1 MALTVSE
8 AIAQRRATRQYK
20 DAPIPDETL
29 DLIVNNALEAP
40 SAFNAQMRDLVVVR
54 DQAVKQA
61 IFDASGQQQFLD
73 APVVFVVVGR
83 SEVVPE
89 DAEEILGAE
98 LTEKV
103 RGFNGSASAAKLRE
117 IGIRDAMLVAG
128 FLLLAAQEQGLST
141 SPTTGWNE
149 DGVKKAIGLEG
160 RDDRSIA
167 LVIAAGYADEDPEHP
182 GRAMSRRVDDKYSSP
197 LNLLKSPMFH
207 VKHRV

>member
-1 MALTVSE
+1 MTLTVTE
-8 AIAQRRATRQYK
+8 AISNRRATRKYK
-20 DAPIPDETL
+20 NKSIPVELLNRVVD
-29 DLIVNNALEAP
+29 NALEAP
-40 SAFNAQMRDLVVVR
+40 SAFNAQMRDLVVIQ
-54 DQAVKQA
+54 DEAVKQA

-89 DAEEILGAE
+89 DAEEVLGAE

-128 FLLLAAQEQGLST
+128 FLLLAAQEQGLAT

-149 DGVKKAIGLEG
+149 EGVKKAIGLES

-167 LVIAAGYADEDPEHP
+167 LVVAAGYADEEPVHP
-182 GRAMSRRVDDKYSSP
+182 GRAENRRVDNHY
-197 LNLLKSPMFH
+197 
-207 VKHRV
+207 

>member
-182 GRAMSRRVDDKYSSP
+182 GRAMSRRVDDKY
-197 LNLLKSPMFH
+197 
-207 VKHRV
+207 

>member
-61 IFDASGQQQFLD
+61 IFYASGQQQFLD

-149 DGVKKAIGLEG
+149 DGVKKAIGLEA

-167 LVIAAGYADEDPEHP
+167 LVIAAGYADEHPEHP
-182 GRAMSRRVDDKYSSP
+182 GRAINRRVDDKY
-197 LNLLKSPMFH
+197 
-207 VKHRV
+207 

>member
-1 MALTVSE
+1 MSLTVTE
-8 AIAQRRATRQYK
+8 AISSRRATRQYT
-20 DAPIPDETL
+20 DQAIPMEVL
-29 DLIVNNALEAP
+29 DRVVENALQAP
-40 SAFNAQMRDLVVVR
+40 SAFNAQMRDLVVVQ

-83 SEVVPE
+83 SEVVPD
-89 DAEEILGAE
+89 DAEEVLGAA

-103 RGFNGSASAAKLRE
+103 RGFNGSASPEKLRE

-128 FLLLAAQEQGLST
+128 FLLLAAQEQGLAT

-149 DGVKKAIGLEG
+149 EGVKKAIGLEG

-167 LVIAAGYADEDPEHP
+167 LVVAAGYPKEEPTHP
-182 GRAMSRRVDDKYSSP
+182 GRAVNRRVDNHY
-197 LNLLKSPMFH
+197 
-207 VKHRV
+207 

>member
-1 MALTVSE
+1 MTLTVTE
-8 AIAQRRATRQYK
+8 AISNRRATRKYK
-20 DAPIPDETL
+20 NQAIPVEVLNRVVD
-29 DLIVNNALEAP
+29 NALEAP
-40 SAFNAQMRDLVVVR
+40 SAFNAQMRDLVVIQ
-54 DQAVKQA
+54 DEAVKQA

-89 DAEEILGAE
+89 DAEEVLGAE

-128 FLLLAAQEQGLST
+128 FLLLAAQEQGLAT

-149 DGVKKAIGLEG
+149 EGVKKAIGLEG
-160 RDDRSIA
+160 RGDRSIA
-167 LVIAAGYADEDPEHP
+167 LVVAAGYADEEPVHP
-182 GRAMSRRVDDKYSSP
+182 GRAENRRVDNHY
-197 LNLLKSPMFH
+197 
-207 VKHRV
+207 

>member
-1 MALTVSE
+1 MTLTVTE
-8 AIAQRRATRQYK
+8 AISNRRATRKYK
-20 DAPIPDETL
+20 NQAIPVEVLNRVVD
-29 DLIVNNALEAP
+29 NALEAP
-40 SAFNAQMRDLVVVR
+40 SAFNAQMRDLVVIQ
-54 DQAVKQA
+54 DEAVKQA

-89 DAEEILGAE
+89 DAEEVLGAE

-128 FLLLAAQEQGLST
+128 FLLLAAQEQGLAT

-149 DGVKKAIGLEG
+149 EGVKKAIGLEG

-167 LVIAAGYADEDPEHP
+167 LVVAAGYADEEPVHP
-182 GRAMSRRVDDKYSSP
+182 GRAENRRVDNHY
-197 LNLLKSPMFH
+197 
-207 VKHRV
+207 

>member
-182 GRAMSRRVDDKYSSP
+182 GRVINRRVDDKY
-197 LNLLKSPMFH
+197 
-207 VKHRV
+207 

>member
-89 DAEEILGAE
+89 DAEEILGVE

-182 GRAMSRRVDDKYSSP
+182 GRAISRRVDDKY
-197 LNLLKSPMFH
+197 
-207 VKHRV
+207 

>member
-149 DGVKKAIGLEG
+149 DGVKKAIGLEA

-182 GRAMSRRVDDKYSSP
+182 GRAISRRVDDKY
-197 LNLLKSPMFH
+197 
-207 VKHRV
+207 

>member
-128 FLLLAAQEQGLST
+128 FLLLAAQEQGVST

-182 GRAMSRRVDDKYSSP
+182 GRAISRRVDDKY
-197 LNLLKSPMFH
+197 
-207 VKHRV
+207 

>member
-1 MALTVSE
+1 MSLTVTE
-8 AIAQRRATRQYK
+8 AISHRRATRKYRDQ
-20 DAPIPDETL
+20 AIPSEVL
-29 DLIVNNALEAP
+29 DLVVNNALEAP
-40 SAFNAQMRDLVVVR
+40 SAFNAQMRDLVVVQ

-73 APVVFVVVGR
+73 APVVFVIVGR

-89 DAEEILGAE
+89 DADEVLGAE

-103 RGFNGSASAAKLRE
+103 RGFNASASAAKLRE

-128 FLLLAAQEQGLST
+128 FLLLAAQEQGLAT

-149 DGVKKAIGLEG
+149 EGVKKAIGLEG

-167 LVIAAGYADEDPEHP
+167 LVVAAGYADEEPAHP
-182 GRAMSRRVDDKYSSP
+182 GRAENRRVDNHY
-197 LNLLKSPMFH
+197 
-207 VKHRV
+207 

>member
-1 MALTVSE
+1 MTLTVTE
-8 AIAQRRATRQYK
+8 AISNRRATRKYK
-20 DAPIPDETL
+20 NQAIPVEVLNRVVD
-29 DLIVNNALEAP
+29 NALEAP
-40 SAFNAQMRDLVVVR
+40 SAFNAQMRDLVVIQ
-54 DQAVKQA
+54 DGTVKQA

-89 DAEEILGAE
+89 DAEEVLGAE

-128 FLLLAAQEQGLST
+128 FLLLAAQEQGLAT
-141 SPTTGWNE
+141 SPTTGWDE
-149 DGVKKAIGLEG
+149 EGVKKAIGLEG

-167 LVIAAGYADEDPEHP
+167 LVVAAGYADEEPVHP
-182 GRAMSRRVDDKYSSP
+182 GRAENRRVDNHY
-197 LNLLKSPMFH
+197 
-207 VKHRV
+207 

>member
-1 MALTVSE
+1 MTLTVTE
-8 AIAQRRATRQYK
+8 AISNRRATRKYK
-20 DAPIPDETL
+20 NQAIPVEVLNRVVD
-29 DLIVNNALEAP
+29 NALEAP
-40 SAFNAQMRDLVVVR
+40 SAFNAQMRDLVVIQ
-54 DQAVKQA
+54 DEAVKQA

-89 DAEEILGAE
+89 DAEEVLGAE

-128 FLLLAAQEQGLST
+128 FLLLAAQEQGLAT

-149 DGVKKAIGLEG
+149 EGVKKAIGLEG
-160 RDDRSIA
+160 RGDRSIA
-167 LVIAAGYADEDPEHP
+167 LVVAAGYADEAPVHP
-182 GRAMSRRVDDKYSSP
+182 GRAENRRVDNHY
-197 LNLLKSPMFH
+197 
-207 VKHRV
+207 